1 MQYLQV
7 EQLSKTHADH
17 PLFTNINFHIHAGEK
32 IALIAAN
39 GTGKT
44 SLLNII
50 AGLDIPD
57 HGEVNLNKEVDLIY
71 LKQNMIFDYNAS
83 ILDYVFDQDHP
94 TIQAVKQYEDSLAYP
109 EKYSSEELETI
120 LSKMDQFEAWDLD
133 TRVKE
138 ILSKLKITNLD
149 QPIDELSGGQ
159 LKRINLAKSL
169 LHVDDDLKHYLLLL
183 DEPTN
188 HLDIEM
194 IEWLEQYLSKPHIT
208 LLLVSHDRYFVD
220 EVCDTIF
227 ELDQQKLYIIKG
239 NYEKYLEQKAIRY
252 EQQSLDQ
259 SKAMNRYLQELEWMR
274 KQPRA
279 RGTKSKK
286 REERFYDWQD
296 KALKQQDQSKLSLE
310 IQMTRLGNK
319 VVTLEHVYK
328 SFGDKK
334 ILEDFSYNFTSGE
347 KIGIIGPNG
356 VGKST
361 FINIIQELEPID
373 QGVIETG
380 STVSF
385 GYFSQESIFDNH
397 TERVIDYVKSLA
409 DIFPLQNGK
418 YLTASQF
425 LEKFLFSKEKQYQY
439 INRLSGGEKKR
450 LHLLSVVFQ
459 NPNFLILDEP
469 TNDLDLP
476 TLEVLENFL
485 LEYPGCVLII
495 SHDRYFM
502 DRVIDH
508 LLVFRGA
515 GKIEDFPGNFSEF
528 RIAEEIKQQSE
539 ESFHKEMMIPK
550 PAHTPNNTSKSQK
563 RLGFNEKRELTQI
576 TQELPIL
583 EEQKKALEEQLNK
596 GNLDFEELQSLSEAL
611 HKISEELDQKEM
623 RWLELSE
630 LS

>member
-1 MQYLQV
+1 MQYLHID
-7 EQLSKTHADH
+7 QLSKTHADH
-17 PLFTNINFHIHAGEK
+17 PLFTNISFHIHEGDK
-32 IALIAAN
+32 IALVAAN

-50 AGLDIPD
+50 AGLDIAD
-57 HGEVNLNKEVDLIY
+57 HGQVHLNKDVTLIY
-71 LKQNMIFDYNAS
+71 LKQNMDFDHNAS
-83 ILDYVFDQDHP
+83 ILDYMFDQDHP
-94 TIQAVKQYEDSLAYP
+94 TIQAVKIYENSLAHP
-109 EKYSSEELETI
+109 ENYNAEQLESI
-120 LSKMDQFEAWDLD
+120 LTKMDLYEAWDLE

-138 ILSKLKITNLD
+138 ILSKLKITELH
-149 QPIDELSGGQ
+149 QPISELSGGQ

-169 LHVDDDLKHYLLLL
+169 IHIDDDLKHYLLLL

-188 HLDIEM
+188 HLDIDM
-194 IEWLEQYLSKPHIT
+194 IEWLEQYLSKPTIT

-227 ELDQQKLYIIKG
+227 ELDQQSLFVIKG
-239 NYEKYLEQKAIRY
+239 DYEKYLEQKAIRY
-252 EQQSLDQ
+252 EQQSQDQ
-259 SKAMNRYLQELEWMR
+259 SKAMNRYVQELEWMR

-286 REERFYDWQD
+286 REERFYDWQE
-296 KALKQQDQSKLSLE
+296 KALKQNDPSQLSLE

-334 ILEDFSYNFTSGE
+334 ILDDFSYNFTSGE

-361 FINIIQELEPID
+361 FINIIQSLETID
-373 QGVIETG
+373 HGKIETG

-385 GYFSQESIFDNH
+385 GYFSQESIFDH
-397 TERVIDYVKSLA
+397 RTERVIDYVKTLA

-439 INRLSGGEKKR
+439 IQRLSGGEKKR
-450 LHLLSVVFQ
+450 LHLLSVLFQ

-476 TLEVLENFL
+476 TLEVLETFL

-508 LLVFRGA
+508 LLVFRGE
-515 GKIEDFPGNFSEF
+515 GKIEDFPGNFSQF
-528 RIAEEIKQQSE
+528 RLSEEIKAQTKDALE
-539 ESFHKEMMIPK
+539 KAHEIKATTPSFEQKPK
-550 PAHTPNNTSKSQK
+550 NQK
-563 RLGFNEKRELTQI
+563 RLGFNEKRELEQI
-576 TQELPIL
+576 TKDLPIL
-583 EEQKKALEEQLNK
+583 ESKKLELELQLSK
-596 GNLDFEELQSLSEAL
+596 GNLDFETLQSISEEL
-611 HKISEELDQKEM
+611 HQISEELDEKEM